1 MYWYETKI
9 SSCSH
14 LALLAPKDCLNVL
27 KVRNGW
33 TCTKL
38 SDTEEANLVRELHS
52 FLVVAAL
59 KHLESEGACE
69 TITRTSGVNQ
79 VESWIISKTYR
90 WTARML
96 NMRCLGLVWVLKVV
110 DGGTI
115 LALLQQK
122 LGTRVLPQELDYIVL
137 LILYILGG
145 FSEYSDELS
154 LLIFCLLI
162 NN

>member
-1 MYWYETKI
+1 
-9 SSCSH
+9 
-14 LALLAPKDCLNVL
+14 
-27 KVRNGW
+27 
-33 TCTKL
+33 
-38 SDTEEANLVRELHS
+38 
-52 FLVVAAL
+52 
-59 KHLESEGACE
+59 
-69 TITRTSGVNQ
+69 
-79 VESWIISKTYR
+79 
-90 WTARML
+90 ML